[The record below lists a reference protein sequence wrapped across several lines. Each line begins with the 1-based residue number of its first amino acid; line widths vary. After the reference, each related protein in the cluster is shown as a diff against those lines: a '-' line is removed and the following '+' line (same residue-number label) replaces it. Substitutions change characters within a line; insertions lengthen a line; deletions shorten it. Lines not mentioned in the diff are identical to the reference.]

1 MTGVSLEGISNLAM
15 PVRVPDYRRGRSH
28 EKFCSM
34 LCREGYTGG
43 PAEVIRALED
53 LLAARLSGLR

>member
-1 MTGVSLEGISNLAM
+1 MSLEGISDLAM
-15 PVRVPDYRRGRSH
+15 PTRVPDCRRGRSH
-28 EKFCSM
+28 EEFCTM

-53 LLAARLSGLR
+53 LLAARLSCLR

>member
-1 MTGVSLEGISNLAM
+1 MSLEGISNLAM
-15 PVRVPDYRRGRSH
+15 PVRVPDYRRGRSY
-28 EKFCSM
+28 EEFCST

-43 PAEVIRALED
+43 PVEVIRALED